1 MSSGSK
7 ESILSLAILTAC
19 LTYVTLLAVRHH
31 QSAPPA
37 GARGPVHLA
46 IASSEP
52 PPPAPPDPRTLRV
65 CADPNNM
72 PFSDRGGGGFENQLA
87 ILVAQ
92 DLGRQLEYYWQ
103 PQRRGF
109 IRRTLTAGY
118 CDLIIGLPSSSAIAR
133 VTRPYY
139 RSTYVFVSP
148 RDRRAPIRSLDDP
161 RLRHLQIGIPMT
173 GQDYGNPPA
182 AQALANR
189 RILDN
194 VHGYPV
200 YGDYSAAHPSWG
212 VLDALVRGQVDVAIA
227 WGPIA
232 GYAVQHEPGGF
243 AMAPVVD
250 RGGLPFAFDISM
262 AVRPADAALA
272 AAVNGVL
279 ARRAHDIRRILVRY
293 GVPLASQQGVQG

>member
-7 ESILSLAILTAC
+7 PSLLGFAILAASI
-19 LTYVTLLAVRHH
+19 TYVTVLAARHH
-31 QSAPPA
+31 QSARPP
-37 GARGPVHLA
+37 GARVPVHLA

-52 PPPAPPDPRTLRV
+52 PPPAAPDPGVLRV
-65 CADPNNM
+65 CADANNM
-72 PFSDRGGGGFENQLA
+72 PFSDRGGRGFENKLA
-87 ILVAQ
+87 ELVAQ
-92 DLGRQLEYYWQ
+92 DLGRRLEYYWQ

-109 IRRTLTAGY
+109 IRTTLTAGY
-118 CDLIIGLPSSSAIAR
+118 CDLIIGIPSSSEMAR
-133 VTRPYY
+133 VTHPYY

-148 RDRRAPIRSLDDP
+148 RDQRAPVRSLDDP
-161 RLRHLQIGIPMT
+161 RLRHLQIGIPIT

-182 AQALANR
+182 AQALASR

-232 GYAVQHEPGGF
+232 GYAIQHEPARF
-243 AMAPVVD
+243 EMAPVVD

-262 AVRPADAALA
+262 AVRRADATLAVAL
-272 AAVNGVL
+272 NGVI
-279 ARRAHDIRRILVRY
+279 ARHASDIRRILVSYR
-293 GVPLASQQGVQG
+293 VPLASRQGGQG